1 MKNKINNSM
10 ISNKRVYISI
20 AIVLLVIFIIG
31 IIALGVFK
39 IGRGGDTPTPTYYSY
54 KIDGES
60 MKTGVT
66 VVDAYTVS
74 LDTNTKYH
82 EKVVFHAENSFDYD
96 TTGHYLVGGVGL
108 SFTLSIEE
116 ESYYLK
122 AASVEEIIVEDY
134 DWVHDQTVETHSL
147 PSSEYSGEYNSETK
161 SYKVTITHE
170 NRHEEDPDHA
180 RTFFLYSISLK
191 YSVGKK

>member
-54 KIDGES
+54 KIDGKNMPSSAEKDDDFTFTL
-60 MKTGVT
+60 KT
-66 VVDAYTVS
+66 
-74 LDTNTKYH
+74 NINYH
-82 EKVVFHAENSFDYD
+82 ESVMFHSENNLDVDRS
-96 TTGHYLVGGVGL
+96 GHYLVGGVGL

-134 DWVHDQTVETHSL
+134 DWVHGQTVETHSL

-180 RTFFLYSISLK
+180 RPFFLYSIALK
-191 YSVGKK
+191 YSVIKK